1 MKRKKHEYKWEPN
14 SIRNILKTVSVDKT
28 MVDLKIP
35 HYEDICQ
42 AMADHGLFDDTDQHG
57 KIVKTPED
65 NFFCVFGL
73 TPKGEELWDAIQD
86 EESWHEVRFHLAFP
100 DNSKKD
106 KAAKAA
112 RVISQ
117 IMGEAT

>member
-1 MKRKKHEYKWEPN
+1 MLKKHEYKWNPN
-14 SIRNILKTVSVDKT
+14 SIRDILKTISVDKT

-65 NFFCVFGL
+65 NFFRVFGL

-86 EESWHEVRFHLAFP
+86 EESWHTVRGLMAGFP
-100 DNSKKD
+100 SDDRKAT
-106 KAAKAA
+106 KAAH
-112 RVISQ
+112 VISQ
-117 IMGEAT
+117 ILAKS